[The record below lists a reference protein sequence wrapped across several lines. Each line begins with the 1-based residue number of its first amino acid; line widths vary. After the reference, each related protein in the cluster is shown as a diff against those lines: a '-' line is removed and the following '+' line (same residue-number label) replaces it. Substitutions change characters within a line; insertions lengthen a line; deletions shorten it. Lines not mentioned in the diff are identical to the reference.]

1 MKRGSRRILQS
12 LERFAACGGRFACS
26 VRASLTMASG
36 VGRRPA
42 SQVRSVSRATPRAV
56 AHSAWDRP
64 SRVRTSLRAE
74 ACLAIGHDDAISP
87 PLVGSEGIAMKTRG
101 SRPLR
106 NGSTTAGSISVG
118 RFRPGVVTFGMSPD
132 SAVRI
137 RAFAKSGQIGAPSV
151 TTFATGRST
160 RRDGSDLPCRRQQ
173 TSGNTRRS
181 VRSEGGAAP
190 RDVQTHGH
198 TVRRF
203 LIDRQTLVRAVRRGD
218 AEFFRGSVDTI
229 LTCDAHCLWARAVRL
244 GFSRGAP
251 NGSARQPNMF
261 CCSASDL
268 CR

>member
-1 MKRGSRRILQS
+1 MRTAISRLPPPLSRVVCDHHAGAATTGSWSVQRGDAEGPSPLRWLPDGCTVALLQRRQASRSMKRGSRRILQS

-118 RFRPGVVTFGMSPD
+118 RFRPG
-132 SAVRI
+132 
-137 RAFAKSGQIGAPSV
+137 
-151 TTFATGRST
+151 
-160 RRDGSDLPCRRQQ
+160 RRD
-173 TSGNTRRS
+173 
-181 VRSEGGAAP
+181 VRNVA
-190 RDVQTHGH
+190 R
-198 TVRRF
+198 
-203 LIDRQTLVRAVRRGD
+203 
-218 AEFFRGSVDTI
+218 FRGCESV
-229 LTCDAHCLWARAVRL
+229 LSQNLARL
-244 GFSRGAP
+244 
-251 NGSARQPNMF
+251 ARRP
-261 CCSASDL
+261 
-268 CR
+268 